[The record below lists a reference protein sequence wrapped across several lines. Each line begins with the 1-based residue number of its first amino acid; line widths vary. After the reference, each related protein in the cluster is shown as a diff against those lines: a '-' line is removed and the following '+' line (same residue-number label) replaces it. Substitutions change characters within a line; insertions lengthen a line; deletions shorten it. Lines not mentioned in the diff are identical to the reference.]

1 MAEVGCLT
9 KDETSIDE
17 EIIQKLMELRTYL
30 GTKIEQLEDEQE
42 KLKTLFKILDE
53 VIVSKSFKKAETASP
68 PRIQESPTKPD
79 YTPTKEVPP
88 QPDEA
93 VVPSGE
99 EVPLR
104 SQTGTLLATIY
115 ITETEAQI
123 IPAPAMNLTAS
134 TPPFQSFLIG
144 RILDPMKQKDMEAV
158 RLGTLMPDQA
168 LEYDTVLEGETIRRI
183 VIRNYGDTRRMRE
196 IMTTTRWTLEK
207 MAQKTSATI

>member
-1 MAEVGCLT
+1 MA

-30 GTKIEQLEDEQE
+30 GTKLEQLEDEQE
-42 KLKTLFKILDE
+42 KLRALFKIVDE
-53 VIVSKSFKKAETASP
+53 VIVGKSFKRAETAAP
-68 PRIQESPTKPD
+68 PTIDESPTKPASV
-79 YTPTKEVPP
+79 PT
-88 QPDEA
+88 DEIA
-93 VVPSGE
+93 PRPAELAAPAGE

-104 SQTGTLLATIY
+104 SQTGVLLATMY

-123 IPAPAMNLTAS
+123 IPAPDMNFTTS

-144 RILDPMKQKDMEAV
+144 RILEPMRQKDVEAV
-158 RLGTLMPDQA
+158 RSGVLMPDQA
-168 LEYDTVLEGETIRRI
+168 LQFEPILEGETIRRI
-183 VIRNYGDTRRMRE
+183 VIKNYGDTRRMRE